1 MGREVIKN
9 LRPIVAGVLVVLI
22 WSGWITISRYGVH
35 TRLTPADITLLRYA
49 TTFFLVS
56 PLIVRYSWKKF
67 PVYQYLVVGLGVGFP
82 YTMFSF
88 YGLMEIRAAHAGVIV
103 NGMLPVFGAA
113 AAWIFFKQR
122 ISGVRYGVI
131 GIIFMA
137 NIVMTGGGSTG
148 GNSTGGTFFSPD
160 QIFGIFLL
168 LSAALV
174 YTFHMVAV
182 RLWGFTWKDVIVVI
196 PVVNMLIFFPMWFFF
211 PSTNF
216 DVPMGEIVL
225 QAAYQGIVVNIVAL
239 SCVAYAIHHLGTITV
254 SLFMSFV
261 PVTTAILAS
270 LLLNESL
277 SAWEIA
283 GILGCTGGLF
293 LWNLT
298 IQR

>member
-1 MGREVIKN
+1 MGREAIKN
-9 LRPIVAGVLVVLI
+9 LRPIVAGMLVVLI

-35 TRLTPADITLLRYA
+35 IRLTPADITLLRYT

-56 PLIVRYSWKKF
+56 PFIVRYSWKKF
-67 PVYQYLVVGLGVGFP
+67 PVYQYLVIGLGVGFP

-131 GIIFMA
+131 GIIFVA
-137 NIVMTGGGSTG
+137 NIVMTGG
-148 GNSTGGTFFSPD
+148 TFFSSD
-160 QIFGIFLL
+160 QIFGVFLL

-174 YTFHMVAV
+174 YTFHMVGV
-182 RLWGFTWKDVIVVI
+182 RLWGFTWKDVIVII
-196 PVVNMLIFFPMWFFF
+196 PVVNVLLFFPMWFFF

-216 DVPMGEIVL
+216 DVPMGEIFL
-225 QAAYQGIVVNIVAL
+225 QAGYQGIVVNIVAL

-261 PVTTAILAS
+261 PVTTAILAF
-270 LLLNESL
+270 LLLNESP

-283 GILGCTGGLF
+283 GILGCTAGLF

-298 IQR
+298 IPR